1 MNAKYKS
8 KNNKKNIFLHT
19 LNGSG
24 VAVGRALAAI
34 LENNYDETGHIN
46 IPKVLQ
52 PYMNSKK
59 VLKI

>member
-1 MNAKYKS
+1 MNAKYKR
-8 KNNKKNIFLHT
+8 KNDKKNTFLHT

-34 LENNYDETGHIN
+34 LENNYDETGYIN

-52 PYMNSKK
+52 SYMNDEK